1 MLYYT
6 AYEWQLVMQKLNDGD
21 VNKCASDDEFLYV
34 FISMK
39 SEFKGACA
47 KESKCIMVECI
58 YSSHR
63 HGLTGM
69 VTSFLLLPVENREL
83 ERG

>member
-21 VNKCASDDEFLYV
+21 VNKCASDDEFLYL
-34 FISMK
+34 FISLK

-47 KESKCIMVECI
+47 KESKCMVIIMYNGVI
-58 YSSHR
+58 HVFQPSSRINWDGHIIP
-63 HGLTGM
+63 TT
-69 VTSFLLLPVENREL
+69 TS
-83 ERG
+83 